1 MIREQ
6 QIVKLVDDYKAS
18 DPVANQLLNRN
29 AAFGLVRHILEW
41 ADSHPAWVSVEDE
54 PYPPKKNKWDEQSEE
69 VLVYG
74 LWCGEPT
81 MAFGEYYYDIH
92 EWGLKGLMSDV
103 THWMPLPQP
112 PVKKGGEQ

>member
-1 MIREQ
+1 MSRTNKLHFIEAMLNWFASPSMGRELD
-6 QIVKLVDDYKAS
+6 VKFLS
-18 DPVANQLLNRN
+18 DTYDEITA
-29 AAFGLVRHILEW
+29 
-41 ADSHPAWVSVEDE
+41 PAWVSVEEE

-103 THWMPLPQP
+103 THWMQITL
-112 PVKKGGEQ
+112 PVKKGGNDAS